1 MNRFRCMESTSPGK
15 IDIKALLLIL
25 LCSCVWLPAQDFNDP
40 PPILYNQI
48 SDSGSL
54 IQELDTTP
62 ENKSFEPKS
71 VSSAFFLSLLLPGL
85 GEAYVGETGYTKVFM
100 SLEAVGWG
108 MFIATDLQ
116 VASRKQDYENFA
128 VQHAGVIR
136 SGKDD
141 QYWIDIGK
149 YDNIWL
155 FNEQRRRDRDI
166 DAIYPETSTNYWRWD
181 QYANRLKYDEYR
193 IGASQIDER
202 KTFIIGGI
210 ILNHLVS
217 AINALRLARAH
228 NRESDQLSW
237 KFDSGIR
244 PGFTGL
250 SLGISKSF

>member
-1 MNRFRCMESTSPGK
+1 MESTLPGK
-15 IDIKALLLIL
+15 IELRALLLIL
-25 LCSCVWLPAQDFNDP
+25 LCSYAFLPAQDFNDP
-40 PPILYNQI
+40 PPLKYNQLSKTEPVI
-48 SDSGSL
+48 QDAAIVSGNPV
-54 IQELDTTP
+54 P
-62 ENKSFEPKS
+62 EEKS

-100 SLEAVGWG
+100 SIEAVGWG

-116 VASRKQDYENFA
+116 VSSRKQDYENFA
-128 VQHAGVIR
+128 VQHAGVIS

-149 YDNIWL
+149 YDNIWE

-166 DAIYPETSTNYWRWD
+166 DAIYPETSANYWRWD

-193 IGASQIDER
+193 IGASQIEER
-202 KTFIIGGI
+202 KTFIVGGI

-228 NRESDQLSW
+228 NREVGQLSW
-237 KFDSGIR
+237 RFDSGIHA
-244 PGFTGL
+244 GFSGL